1 MPGNNENVTT
11 KFKVDISDLKANI
24 SAANKQI
31 QTINAQFK
39 NATAGMD
46 DWSKSADG
54 LSAKI
59 KQQSGIVEQEQKK
72 LQALKQQL
80 ERLNQSQEKGKQI
93 IADLTAKQRQAAAQY
108 GENSDEAKAY
118 AKQLLEAQK
127 AQQRNADAAENLRLK
142 IINQDTAVKNATAQ
156 VGKYETALNDLE
168 NEVDDVDD
176 ALENTASGGV
186 NAFAVAMGNLA
197 ATAITKVVEGLANV
211 VTGALEVGKQFE
223 ASMSNVQAVSGAT
236 AEEMQILEETARK
249 YGSTTQFSAS
259 EAADALGY
267 MALAGWDANQSADA
281 LGGVLNLAAA
291 SGMELAEASDMVTD
305 YMSAFGM
312 EADKSA
318 YFADLLAYAQANA
331 NTTAA
336 GLGEAFKNSAANM
349 NAAGQD
355 IETTVSLLA
364 MMANQG
370 LKGSEAG
377 TALTA
382 VMRDMTAKMT
392 DGAIAIGDTSV
403 KVMDANGNYRD
414 LTDILKDV
422 EAATNGMGDAEKAAA
437 LSTTFTADSIKGLN
451 LMLNAGVD
459 SAADFEEQL
468 RNSGGSAEEMARI
481 MNDNLE
487 GDLKS
492 LNSAYEELGITLYQS
507 ANAPLRE
514 IVQTVTND
522 VLPAFTELI
531 NGTEGAGEKVGTAL
545 GGLIDNVL
553 TQITNLLPQAAE
565 IGVALIS
572 SVVSGLLDSLPSI
585 ITSLVDMAVIIIN
598 KLAELLPQIVNKIV
612 DVVPLIVDALTDAI
626 PTLLD
631 AAINFLTAIV
641 NAIPVI
647 VSSIA
652 DKLPHIIDSI
662 VTAIVKGIPQLI
674 QGAEKLFTAL
684 VDAIPKILPPLIA
697 ALPKII
703 NAIIGGLAS
712 NTPMLF
718 QAAVSLLT
726 TIIQA
731 IPQLVTQLVPQIVG
745 IVQMIAGI
753 LVQNVPILLQAAL
766 QMLGALIEAIP
777 TIYLELLKAVP
788 QIIDAVLLGL
798 ANLPGILFEYWTGIW
813 NGIKNIFAPVTQY
826 FSDKFKSAWD
836 GVKKIWDI
844 VKTYFTE
851 KWNAI
856 KTVFS
861 AVGSYF
867 SKQFTDAWS
876 NVKKAFSKVGE
887 FFGGIW
893 DTIKKTF
900 ASIGTKVG
908 DAIGGAFKTA
918 INAVI
923 ATVERGINMIPN
935 AVNAALDL
943 INALPGVNISKMPT
957 VSLPRL
963 ARGGIVDKATLA
975 EIGEDGTEA
984 VIPLEKNKRGLK
996 QIAQALAGEMQSGG
1010 TFGGSDNSGT
1020 GGTTVYNFNQTNNSP
1035 KALSRYEIYRQTK
1048 NMINAVKMQGV

>member
-59 KQQSGIVEQEQKK
+59 KQQNALVEQEQKK

-93 IADLTAKQRQAAAQY
+93 ISDLTAKQRQAAAQY
-108 GENSDEAKAY
+108 GENSEEAKAY

-349 NAAGQD
+349 NAAGQG

-514 IVQTVTND
+514 IVQTVTNE

-612 DVVPLIVDALTDAI
+612 DIVPLIVDALTDAI

-662 VTAIVKGIPQLI
+662 VTVIVKGIPQLI
-674 QGAEKLFTAL
+674 EGAEKLFSAL

-703 NAIIGGLAS
+703 NAIIDGLAK

-718 QAAVSLLT
+718 QAAISLLT
-726 TIIQA
+726 TIVQA
-731 IPQLVTQLVPQIVG
+731 IPQLVTQLVPQIIG
-745 IVQMIAGI
+745 IVQMIADI
-753 LVQNVPILLQAAL
+753 LVQNIPILLQAAL
-766 QMLGALIEAIP
+766 QMFGALVEAIP

-788 QIIDAVLLGL
+788 QIIDAILLGL
-798 ANLPGILFEYWTGIW
+798 ADLPGILFNYWLGIW
-813 NGIKNIFAPVTQY
+813 DGIKSIFAPVTQY

-836 GVKKIWDI
+836 SVKKIWDV

-861 AVGSYF
+861 VVGSYF
-867 SKQFTDAWS
+867 SKQFTDAWN

-935 AVNAALDL
+935 TVNKALDL
-943 INALPGVNISKMPT
+943 INALPGVNISKLPT
-957 VSLPRL
+957 ISLPRL

-975 EIGEDGTEA
+975 EIGEDGAEA
-984 VIPLEKNKRGLK
+984 VLPLEKNKRGLK
-996 QIAQALAGEMQSGG
+996 QIAQALAGEMQGGG
-1010 TFGGSDNSGT
+1010 TFGGNNDGGA